1 LTTLSFSKYSIL
13 ADRRELLRLAIC
25 STIELLQL
33 KPQKL
38 LCLHYNRSTI
48 HPENDEEPAL
58 VEAERLYEKMLENI
72 TNKVIIGLSDN
83 TSSMSGYAQKELF
96 GKQAFHPNFD
106 RIENNANNTTSNQ
119 VS

>member
-1 LTTLSFSKYSIL
+1 MTTLSFSKYSIL

-33 KPQKL
+33 EPQKL

-83 TSSMSGYAQKELF
+83 TSSMSGYAQKELCREE
-96 GKQAFHPNFD
+96 GFHPNLD
-106 RIENNANNTTSNQ
+106 MTENDSNN
-119 VS
+119 V